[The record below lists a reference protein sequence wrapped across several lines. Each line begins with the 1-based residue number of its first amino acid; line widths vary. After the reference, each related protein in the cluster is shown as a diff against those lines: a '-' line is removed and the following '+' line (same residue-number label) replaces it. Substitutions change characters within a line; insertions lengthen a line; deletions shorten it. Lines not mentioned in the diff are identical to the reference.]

1 MPVLKRWGL
10 LIVIAGTVL
19 LLDQSFKQL
28 VIKNLSL
35 GKSWIPIPA
44 LESFIQITRSH
55 NTGAAFGMFPFA
67 SDIFL
72 ILAFVTIAAFI
83 ISYPRLP
90 SHAWLSRISI
100 ALISGGA
107 LSNALDRLLFGH
119 VVDYVHVQVTSTL
132 SNVSNFADHAISVGV
147 VLLLIDQWRA
157 EQREKAE
164 AALLETETD
173 SLTAGLAASDAAL
186 DSSPFPV
193 DDSSTIK
200 PAAES

>member
-10 LIVIAGTVL
+10 LIVIAGAVL
-19 LLDQSFKQL
+19 LLDQWFKQL
-28 VIKNLSL
+28 VVKNLAL
-35 GKSWIPIPA
+35 GESWIPVPA
-44 LESFIQITRSH
+44 LANFIQVTRSH

-72 ILAFVTIAAFI
+72 ILAFVTIGAFI

-119 VVDYVHVQVTSTL
+119 VVDYVHVQVTPTL

-164 AALLETETD
+164 VALLEAEADMLTE
-173 SLTAGLAASDAAL
+173 SLSGSEAAL
-186 DSSPFPV
+186 DSASFPV
-193 DDSSTIK
+193 DDPSTIK

>member
-10 LIVIAGTVL
+10 LIVIAGAVL
-19 LLDQSFKQL
+19 LIDQWVKQL
-28 VIKNLSL
+28 VVTNLAL
-35 GKSWIPIPA
+35 GESWVPIPA
-44 LESFIQITRSH
+44 LRDFIQITRSH

-72 ILAFVTIAAFI
+72 ILAFVTIGAFI

-90 SHAWLSRISI
+90 SHAWMSRISI
-100 ALISGGA
+100 GLISGGA
-107 LSNALDRLLFGH
+107 LSNALDRLLSGH
-119 VVDYVHVQVTSTL
+119 VVDYVHVQVTPTL
-132 SNVSNFADHAISVGV
+132 SNISNLADHAISVGV

-164 AALLETETD
+164 AEAAEEETQVLAEN
-173 SLTAGLAASDAAL
+173 LAAADAAL
-186 DSSPFPV
+186 DSVSFPA
-193 DDSSTIK
+193 DDPSTIN